1 MKRLASFAAIVSAA
15 FALPALAQDHSGHA
29 MPDPHAGHGAAAE
42 QADPHAG
49 HQPAAQSA
57 DPHAGHQMGP
67 AAAPVGNAP
76 APAVPSDHAA
86 DAIHDRARMARA
98 REALRKEGGE
108 FSGMAVIFDL
118 AEYQVREG
126 GDGYRWQNEA
136 WLGGDEGKLVLRS
149 EGEGA
154 FGEPIE
160 MLELQALYSLPL
172 DPFWDVKLGLRHD
185 VVPNP
190 SRTHAV
196 VGVEGDAPY
205 WLDIEAM
212 AFLSDKGELTARI
225 EASYDLRITQKLI
238 LRPSTEIDFS
248 AQDMPDIRVG
258 SGLSTVEAGVRL
270 RYEIVPEFAP
280 YLGFEWHRKLGQT
293 ADYARA
299 DGHEAG
305 SSQLVAGVR
314 FWF

>member
-1 MKRLASFAAIVSAA
+1 MNLNPYGASQ
-15 FALPALAQDHSGHA
+15 LPPASGL
-29 MPDPHAGHGAAAE
+29 
-42 QADPHAG
+42 
-49 HQPAAQSA
+49 
-57 DPHAGHQMGP
+57 
-67 AAAPVGNAP
+67 
-76 APAVPSDHAA
+76 
-86 DAIHDRARMARA
+86 HDR
-98 REALRKEGGE
+98 
-108 FSGMAVIFDL
+108 
-118 AEYQVREG
+118 
-126 GDGYRWQNEA
+126 
-136 WLGGDEGKLVLRS
+136 
-149 EGEGA
+149 
-154 FGEPIE
+154 
-160 MLELQALYSLPL
+160 LQATTVYVTHDQLEAMAMADTIAIMNQGVIEQLGSPTELYENPATT
-172 DPFWDVKLGLRHD
+172 FVANFLGQSNLIGG
-185 VVPNP
+185 
-190 SRTHAV
+190 SV

-299 DGHEAG
+299 DGHEPG